1 MLHQQELQ
9 KQFLLEQ
16 TQHSAFITGIAYFII
31 IIYTALLTSV
41 NVRNEPWQLL
51 LIL

>member
-16 TQHSAFITGIAYFII
+16 TQHSAFITGIAYLLKLFI
-31 IIYTALLTSV
+31 
-41 NVRNEPWQLL
+41 QLY
-51 LIL
+51 